1 MAGEAQAAIASL
13 KAAGWSYNAI
23 ANFVGRDVSLISQI
37 ARGAKPG
44 ANLAPALE
52 GLAAS
57 GRSPMQAALV
67 GAPAIPRRAQ
77 RVREGVQRLGAGPTE
92 RQAIHRTSG
101 GNEDIKRT
109 LREAAREGKQVQF
122 TGDFSNVKR
131 KRKSPTAGKR
141 ARGRAPAG
149 KGLQQKRGEVPI
161 YQKGGYDAQKAL
173 DRIEHPGPGDPWKAG
188 DAKGFLR
195 AEAQRMGNIEHV
207 GRFNKVEIHAYNP
220 S

>member
-1 MAGEAQAAIASL
+1 MPGEAQAAIASL

-23 ANFVGRDVSLISQI
+23 GNFVGRDVSLISQI

-44 ANLAPALE
+44 ANLAPALQ

-77 RVREGVQRLGAGPTE
+77 RVRQGIERVGAGPSE

-101 GNEDIKRT
+101 GNEDIKAT
-109 LREAAREGKQVQF
+109 LRQAAREGKQVQVN
-122 TGDFSNVKR
+122 GDFSNVKR
-131 KRKSPTAGKR
+131 KRNSPKAGKR
-141 ARGRAPAG
+141 ARGRPQAG
-149 KGLQQKRGEVPI
+149 QGLHQKRGEVPI
-161 YQKGGYDAQKAL
+161 YQKGGYDAQAML
-173 DRIEHPGPGDPWKAG
+173 DKIEHPGPGDTWKAG

-207 GRFNKVEIHAYNP
+207 
-220 S
+220 